1 MRMKEQITLEMW
13 DQMNKEQI
21 FELAYN
27 MGFQYGYQDGIIEVI
42 KIWRRM
48 KKYGG
53 DKQKKRAD

>member
-1 MRMKEQITLEMW
+1 MKEQITLEMW
-13 DQMNKEQI
+13 DQMTKDEI

-27 MGFQYGYQDGIIEVI
+27 MGYQYGFQDGIIKVM
-42 KIWRRM
+42 KIWRGI

>member
-27 MGFQYGYQDGIIEVI
+27 MGFQYGYQDAIIEVI